1 MAFADAAI
9 EGEIVP
15 EIATAGLVLAASAVW
30 GESRLRRVVVD
41 CHKPQLNSK
50 GVNWAARRPG
60 PTRWSSYR
68 EMRLKV
74 AKTPYES
81 GPTRGTSPRYGSV
94 SAGGPCRRTGAAVLD
109 VPIQNLNPDV
119 MMMEPAEDRYR
130 SDAADLGRAEDEN
143 TRVQIVHSV

>member
-1 MAFADAAI
+1 M
-9 EGEIVP
+9 E
-15 EIATAGLVLAASAVW
+15 
-30 GESRLRRVVVD
+30 
-41 CHKPQLNSK
+41 QLQ
-50 GVNWAARRPG
+50 G
-60 PTRWSSYR
+60 
-68 EMRLKV
+68 MRLKV

-130 SDAADLGRAEDEN
+130 CDAAELLRRRKPGASLSNERCV
-143 TRVQIVHSV
+143 RIWL